1 MHLDLSCISFYSHM
15 FSSFD
20 FDQIQELVW
29 DEQTEFIETVREDIM
44 SENHDLGPMDLI
56 ELGL

>member
-1 MHLDLSCISFYSHM
+1 M

-20 FDQIQELVW
+20 YAHIEELVW
-29 DEQTEFIETVREDIM
+29 DEQDQFIDQIREDIM
-44 SENHDLGPMDLI
+44 SENHDLGAMDLY

>member
-1 MHLDLSCISFYSHM
+1 M
-15 FSSFD
+15 FNSFD

-29 DEQTEFIETVREDIM
+29 DEQTQFIETVREDIM
-44 SENHDLGPMDLI
+44 SENHDLGAMDLY